1 MANQKTYNIKINGI
15 EKSIGEVDVLI
26 AQIESLE
33 KKLNTLQKKEVSV
46 KGDANVAKEL
56 AKQAK
61 LQSDEYKVQ
70 LQELEKIKAENKAIA
85 QQQKD
90 IALGVRNTNGEYT
103 HTLAGQRAYLAE
115 IKKQLAGT
123 ELNTDEWKTLRDRV
137 SEVNQ
142 TVKELEQSYGVFT
155 RNVGNYESAANGF
168 ANIKTEV
175 VETNDALET
184 LRNSAKI
191 KVDVAGTTIEFENL
205 SQAIGEI
212 DDMAQKAAAQMQM
225 LAVAGEQ
232 NSDAYKEATETFQ
245 TYVSKAGELEKAR
258 KYSDELKDSLASQSR
273 ELDLTVQGFQA
284 VTGAMQVAA
293 GVQGLFGKDQEEL
306 NEAMNKTVQLMG
318 IAQGVQEIYN
328 QTVQSGTLLNKVYT
342 ASQAGVN
349 KAIAALG
356 VSAKSSTVGV
366 KALKVALNGL
376 GIGLIITAVSLLI
389 EHWEDLVGWFKET
402 FQFTDKLSGAFDR
415 LKQVF
420 MGVGN
425 VILQY
430 IIQPFKG
437 ASEAIK
443 ALLQGDFSGAAQA
456 LTNSFKNQFNV
467 VQNYQKG
474 VTEETKK
481 QTEKR
486 LKIEKENLDKE
497 LDYKIKILEAEKG
510 TDAKYTNEGQKLYKQ
525 FYDNKLSLYE
535 KDTEE
540 YKQASLDRL
549 KFINETERYQLNRQ
563 KNLEKEATESAQKN
577 AEKQRQL
584 AESYVE
590 QNKKAF
596 DEMTKRVT
604 LMNQWEE
611 LSSKYQITEYERILN
626 LYNNL
631 SKFNSN
637 ELTTPLTA
645 YGRESERVA
654 TELQANF
661 DKINDIYTAFAS
673 KIKTINQLKFN
684 KEKFNLD
691 LEGNQKKGN
700 IAQQM
705 ADMLFEL
712 EKEVTTN
719 PSINIIREELETLFT
734 VAIKDGTNSPEG
746 MKVKENLDNLF
757 KIYNEEF
764 NKYSTEQLDLMTKAE
779 RNEYATQQRHFN
791 DLVKLYED
799 YSLQINSVDQ
809 DIILRQLSVQNEQ
822 DKVEREFVRDKFA
835 YLVDAYSY
843 EYEDLM
849 QVIRDYEVELSN
861 LSSSNQNADILG
873 KLFAGK
879 ANRKQFKKVFDDL
892 FIEISTAQ
900 EELTNKLEAMTKQKS
915 EKKNMVNAYM
925 ESIGL
930 DPSSSKDRAE
940 PDNTL
945 QTLIAESNA
954 VEVEIVAI
962 KQYQQELQ
970 NLQNQINDYFKS
982 TKLSLDDWATIA
994 NSVANETVNIYSSIN
1009 EMLYN
1014 NESKRIED
1022 LQEQYDKELEMLDE
1036 ELAAKEELYEKYN
1049 DKINDLEDELENAR
1063 GSRRQHLMEQ
1073 IAKEIDARENAYNEQ
1088 VRIANEQKR
1097 IEQQKQKLEE
1107 QARQAEIRRLK
1118 AQKVSDIAEATIN
1131 TAVAVTKALKTS
1143 RIYAAVVAAL
1153 GAAQIATIAS
1163 TRYYA
1168 DGGVLQGNSH
1178 ANGGIKVLGGYAEVE
1193 GGEYVTNKYTTSKNV
1208 ELLSFINSKKKR
1220 IDLQDL
1226 VEFYNGSFSGNRLNY
1241 NRNYKYSNGGQLPK
1255 DLNNQNISYVRDD
1268 RPIVVSVT
1276 EINDVNER
1284 VRQVKALAGL

>member
-1 MANQKTYNIKINGI
+1 MANNQKVYNIKINGL
-15 EKSIGEVDVLI
+15 EKSIGEVDILS
-26 AQIESLE
+26 AQIDELE
-33 KKLNTLQKKEVSV
+33 KKLNNLSKSKVDIDV
-46 KGDANVAKEL
+46 KSSKEL
-56 AKQAK
+56 AENTR
-61 LQSDEYKVQ
+61 LQTEEYKKQIV
-70 LQELEKIKAENKAIA
+70 EKERIKAENKEIAKQQKEIA
-85 QQQKD
+85 Q
-90 IALGVRNTNGEYT
+90 GVRDTNGEYT
-103 HTLAGQRAYLAE
+103 NTLAGQRAYLGE
-115 IKKQLAGT
+115 LKKQLST
-123 ELNTDEWKTLRDRV
+123 TDLNSDEWVVLRDRV
-137 SEVNQ
+137 AEVNES
-142 TVKELEQSYGVFT
+142 VKQLEQSYGTFT

-175 VETNDALET
+175 TETNDALEQ
-184 LRNSAKI
+184 LRNSAKFQ
-191 KVDVAGTTIEFENL
+191 VDLNGTTIEFENL

-225 LAVAGEQ
+225 LAASGQE
-232 NSDAYKEATETFQ
+232 NSDAYREAAESFQ
-245 TYVSKAGELEKAR
+245 LYVSKAGELEKAR
-258 KYSDELKDSLASQSR
+258 KYSDEMKDSLASQTR

-284 VTGAMQVAA
+284 VTGAMQLAA
-293 GVQGLFGKDQEEL
+293 GVQGLFGKDQEQL

-318 IAQGVQEIYN
+318 IAQGVQELYN

-356 VSAKSSTVGV
+356 VSAKASSAGV
-366 KALKVALNGL
+366 KVLKVALNGL

-389 EHWEDLVGWFKET
+389 SHWEDLVGWFKET

-415 LKQVF
+415 LKQIFV
-420 MGVGN
+420 GVGN

-430 IIQPFKG
+430 VIQPFKG

-456 LTNSFKNQFNV
+456 LTNSLKNQFNV

-481 QTEKR
+481 QAEKR
-486 LKIEKENLDKE
+486 LKIERENLDKE

-510 TDAKYTNEGQKLYKQ
+510 ADAKYTNEGQKLYKQ
-525 FYDNKLSLYE
+525 FYDNKLAMYD

-563 KNLEKEATESAQKN
+563 KELEKEATEAAQKN

-590 QNKKAF
+590 QNKKTF

-611 LSSKYQITEYERILN
+611 LSSKYQVVEYERILN

-645 YGRESERVA
+645 YGRESARVA
-654 TELQANF
+654 AELQINF
-661 DKINDIYTAFAS
+661 EKINNIYTAFGT
-673 KIKTINQLKFN
+673 KIKTINELKFN

-719 PSINIIREELETLFT
+719 PAIDIIRGELETLFT
-734 VAIKDGTNSPEG
+734 LAIKNGTNSPEG

-764 NKYSTEQLDLMTKAE
+764 NKYSTEQLELMTKAE
-779 RNEYATQQRHFN
+779 RKEYATQQRHFN

-799 YSLQINSVDQ
+799 YSLQVNNVDK

-822 DKVEREFVRDKFA
+822 EKVEREFVRDKFA

-849 QVIRDYEVELSN
+849 QVIKDYEVELSN
-861 LSSSNQNADILG
+861 LSYSNPNADILG

-879 ANRKQFKKVFDDL
+879 ANRRQFKEVFDDL
-892 FIEISTAQ
+892 FNEILAAQ
-900 EELTNKLEAMTKQKS
+900 DELAYKLEAMTKQKTD
-915 EKKNMVNAYM
+915 KKNVVNKYM

-930 DPSSSKDRAE
+930 DPSSSKDRAI
-940 PDNTL
+940 PDSTL
-945 QTLIAESNA
+945 QTLIAESNQ
-954 VEVEIVAI
+954 VEVEIVALNA
-962 KQYQQELQ
+962 YQKALQ
-970 NLQNQINDYFKS
+970 DLRNDITKYVDS
-982 TKLSLDDWATIA
+982 TKFSLEDWANMADAI
-994 NSVANETVNIYSSIN
+994 SKETVNIFSQIS

-1014 NESKRIED
+1014 NETIRIEN
-1022 LQEQYDKELEMLDE
+1022 EQKMLDDELEMLDE
-1036 ELAAKEELYEKYN
+1036 QLSAKEELYNKYN
-1049 DKINDLEDELENAR
+1049 DRINQLEDELETAR
-1063 GSRRQHLMEQ
+1063 GSRRDHLLSE
-1073 IAKEIDARENAYNEQ
+1073 IAKEMDAREKAFNA
-1088 VRIANEQKR
+1088 QKK
-1097 IEQQKQKLEE
+1097 IEQEQQRIQKQKEKLEE

-1118 AQKVSDIAEATIN
+1118 SQKVTDIAEATIN

-1143 RIYAAVVAAL
+1143 KIYAAVVAAL
-1153 GAAQIATIAS
+1153 GAAQIATIAA
-1163 TRYYA
+1163 TKYYA
-1168 DGGVLQGNSH
+1168 DGGVLQGASH
-1178 ANGGIKVLGGYAEVE
+1178 ANGGIKVLGGAAEVE
-1193 GGEYVTNKYTTSKNV
+1193 GGEYITNKRTTAQNV
-1208 ELLSFINSKKKR
+1208 DLLNFINSKKKR
-1220 IDLQDL
+1220 INLQDL
-1226 VEFYNGSFSGNRLNY
+1226 VEFYNGSGNRYNY
-1241 NRNYKYSNGGQLPK
+1241 NNNFKYRYANGGQLPAN
-1255 DLNNQNISYVRDD
+1255 LNNQNISYVRDD
-1268 RPIVVSVT
+1268 RPIVVSVV
-1276 EINDVNER
+1276 EIENVMENVKN
-1284 VRQVKALAGL
+1284 VRALAGL